1 MKKKVLPNIYKKDY
15 LAEKR
20 EKKIIDDY
28 INLEG
33 KGFQGNIF
41 SEGPDLVK
49 WRAKGKDDY
58 IIEQNN
64 LYEIKRIEKRYIF
77 DMKKEQHGF
86 TNHYL
91 SLLSNL
97 LNKKHCKNY
106 FQKRKEILKT
116 NFDKDINFKAEAFF
130 IPDKEKRNKPLKS
143 AFYLTNIDYDIS
155 ENLNDK
161 SEDENSFK
169 KNLKG
174 KTINLS
180 TNITT
185 YQQTQNNNEN
195 EESFTLK
202 DPDDIDLQNPFTNIE
217 HVNHLIKEY
226 NFYKTD
232 IKFFNLKKERHKFP
246 EDYCKKKMFPYREE
260 FFKVLKFRDD
270 SFKRNLS
277 NYFDNATTYNRYKKN
292 KKMMNTII

>member
-1 MKKKVLPNIYKKDY
+1 MKIVL
-15 LAEKR
+15 
-20 EKKIIDDY
+20 
-28 INLEG
+28 
-33 KGFQGNIF
+33 
-41 SEGPDLVK
+41 
-49 WRAKGKDDY
+49 
-58 IIEQNN
+58 
-64 LYEIKRIEKRYIF
+64 
-77 DMKKEQHGF
+77 
-86 TNHYL
+86 
-91 SLLSNL
+91 
-97 LNKKHCKNY
+97 
-106 FQKRKEILKT
+106 
-116 NFDKDINFKAEAFF
+116 
-130 IPDKEKRNKPLKS
+130 
-143 AFYLTNIDYDIS
+143 
-155 ENLNDK
+155 
-161 SEDENSFK
+161 K

-185 YQQTQNNNEN
+185 YHQTQNNNEN

-260 FFKVLKFRDD
+260 FFKVLKFRDE

-277 NYFDNATTYNRYKKN
+277 NYFDNANTYNRYKKN
-292 KKMMNTII
+292 KKTMNTLI

>member
-1 MKKKVLPNIYKKDY
+1 MKGLPNIYKKDY

-20 EKKIIDDY
+20 EKQIIDNY
-28 INLEG
+28 INYEGRGFHGKLET
-33 KGFQGNIF
+33 GN
-41 SEGPDLVK
+41 SELVK
-49 WRAKGKDDY
+49 WRAKGKEDF
-58 IIEQNN
+58 IIDQNN
-64 LYEIKRIEKRYIF
+64 LFEIKRIEKRYIF
-77 DMKKEQHGF
+77 DMKKEQNGF

-97 LNKKHCKNY
+97 LNKKPCKNY

-116 NFDKDINFKAEAFF
+116 NFDKDINFKAEAVF
-130 IPDKEKRNKPLKS
+130 IPNKEKRNKPLKS

-155 ENLNDK
+155 DNLNDK

-180 TNITT
+180 TNVTT

-195 EESFTLK
+195 EESFILK

-217 HVNHLIKEY
+217 HVNNLIKEY

-246 EDYCKKKMFPYREE
+246 EDYCKRKMFPYREE

-277 NYFDNATTYNRYKKN
+277 NYFDNPTTYNRYKKN
-292 KKMMNTII
+292 KKMMNTIV